1 MFKGRKIIALCL
13 TRLSND
19 ETTAKVAELNK
30 ALVAK
35 DYRLFVYN
43 ACTDFYRNN
52 RFENAEKKVYS
63 LIDYN
68 IVDAVVIFSE
78 AFRDTSIVDE
88 LRMGAEAHNVPV
100 FILGNRS
107 EKCTSFIF
115 DYEAGFEQAVRHI
128 IEYHGITDTA
138 MIAGLKGE
146 EHSEQRIAV
155 YKKVLAEN
163 GLPFNDNMLSYGDY
177 WSGLRRRLLRIWSP
191 RTVCPR
197 L

>member
-1 MFKGRKIIALCL
+1 MFKGRKMIALCL

-19 ETTAKVAELNK
+19 ETTAKVAELNE

-43 ACTDFYRNN
+43 ACSDFYRNA
-52 RFENAEKKVYS
+52 RFESAEKKVYS

-88 LRMGAEAHNVPV
+88 LSMGAEAHNVPA

-107 EKCTSFIF
+107 EECT
-115 DYEAGFEQAVRHI
+115 
-128 IEYHGITDTA
+128 
-138 MIAGLKGE
+138 
-146 EHSEQRIAV
+146 
-155 YKKVLAEN
+155 
-163 GLPFNDNMLSYGDY
+163 
-177 WSGLRRRLLRIWSP
+177 RL
-191 RTVCPR
+191 
-197 L
+197 

>member
-19 ETTAKVAELNK
+19 ETTAKVAELNE

-43 ACTDFYRNN
+43 ACSDFYRNT
-52 RFENAEKKVYS
+52 RFESAEKKVYS

-88 LRMGAEAHNVPV
+88 LRMDAEAHNVPV

-107 EKCTSFIF
+107 EECT
-115 DYEAGFEQAVRHI
+115 
-128 IEYHGITDTA
+128 
-138 MIAGLKGE
+138 
-146 EHSEQRIAV
+146 
-155 YKKVLAEN
+155 
-163 GLPFNDNMLSYGDY
+163 
-177 WSGLRRRLLRIWSP
+177 RL
-191 RTVCPR
+191 
-197 L
+197 